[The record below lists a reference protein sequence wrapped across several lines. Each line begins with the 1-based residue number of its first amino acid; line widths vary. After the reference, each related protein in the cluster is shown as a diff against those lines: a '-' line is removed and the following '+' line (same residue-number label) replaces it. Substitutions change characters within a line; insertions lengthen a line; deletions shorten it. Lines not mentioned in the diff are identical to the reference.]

1 MPPRKAP
8 TARQCRLGSELR
20 KIREKA
26 GISLTEAAAQLST
39 DRTTMSNVEAG
50 RFGVSSERVRTW
62 ANHYGCPDAT
72 YVDALAAMA
81 TERGRGWWDD
91 YRDDLPAGLLDIA
104 ELEHHAV
111 AFRQSQIMHIPGL
124 LQTEDYA
131 RAVFAEAVP
140 ALPPA
145 YLRRLVS
152 FRMRRRDVLDR
163 KELPECT
170 FLIHEAALR
179 VHFGGR
185 KVAVHQLGYLLEQ
198 TERENVT
205 VRVISFEAGGFPNAG
220 LSTLYAHGRV
230 PQLDTV
236 QTDTARSSELLDAEL
251 PLANCSAA
259 LDRMQERSY
268 DPEQSREFIRKMAQ
282 RA

>member
-26 GISLTEAAAQLST
+26 GISLTDAAAQLST
-39 DRTTMSNVEAG
+39 DRTTMSNVESG
-50 RFGVSSERVRTW
+50 RFGVSSERVRKW
-62 ANHYGCPDAT
+62 ALHYGCPDPA
-72 YVDALAAMA
+72 YVDALASMA
-81 TERGRGWWDD
+81 EERGRGWWDD
-91 YRDDLPAGLLDIA
+91 YRDDLPAALLDIA

-111 AFRQSQIMHIPGL
+111 AFRQVQIMHIPGL

-131 RAVFAEAVP
+131 RAVFEEGVP
-140 ALPPA
+140 ALHPVD
-145 YLRRLVS
+145 LRRRIS

-163 KELPECT
+163 KDPPDCT
-170 FLIHEAALR
+170 FLVHEAALR
-179 VHFGGR
+179 IQFGGR
-185 KVAVHQLGYLLEQ
+185 KVAVHQLGHLLEQ
-198 TERENVT
+198 TDRDNVT
-205 VRVISFEAGGFPNAG
+205 VRVIPFEAGGFPNAG

-251 PLANCSAA
+251 QLANYSAI
-259 LDRMQERSY
+259 LQRTEERSL
-268 DPEQSREFIRKMAQ
+268 DPEQSREFIRKTAKQ
-282 RA
+282 A